1 MWPSI
6 PNPENSNAVQKIEI
20 AYELVSKKQYNDET
34 ILFDILLSW
43 KRTYK
48 KKSIQKLLRQYH
60 STVMA
65 LNGNTMVYMVCQG
78 TSENVVLP

>member
-1 MWPSI
+1 MTNVELNLHFYRAKKLMWPSI

-43 KRTYK
+43 KK
-48 KKSIQKLLRQYH
+48 SIQKKSIQKLLRQY
-60 STVMA
+60 
-65 LNGNTMVYMVCQG
+65 Q
-78 TSENVVLP
+78 